1 MKSKN
6 RSCFS
11 QVSSNKFIITI
22 AKVKKSGID
31 STSTV
36 AMVTRMVRKNMLK
49 IGKWPFWSKYK
60 TCNRGINIEHK
71 QIPNRYFIRW

>member
-1 MKSKN
+1 M
-6 RSCFS
+6 
-11 QVSSNKFIITI
+11 
-22 AKVKKSGID
+22 KKSGID

-36 AMVTRMVRKNMLK
+36 AMVTRMVRKTRLK

-71 QIPNRYFIRW
+71 KYQIDILSDGEDYYSTQCIKRFVWYSLVLIPNS